1 MQVLG
6 GNICIPQFF
15 LLSLHLEMGIMER
28 IPEKLF
34 LLTNKLNCNYGRKIL
49 SGG

>member
-6 GNICIPQFF
+6 GNICIFF

-28 IPEKLF
+28 IPEKHHE
-34 LLTNKLNCNYGRKIL
+34 KPDQNYFC
-49 SGG
+49 

>member
-28 IPEKLF
+28 IPEKH
-34 LLTNKLNCNYGRKIL
+34 KLNCNYGRKIL

>member
-6 GNICIPQFF
+6 GNICKAQFF

-28 IPEKLF
+28 IPEKHHE
-34 LLTNKLNCNYGRKIL
+34 KPDQNYFC
-49 SGG
+49 

>member
-1 MQVLG
+1 VGVKMQVLG

-28 IPEKLF
+28 IPEKHHE
-34 LLTNKLNCNYGRKIL
+34 KPGQNYFC
-49 SGG
+49 